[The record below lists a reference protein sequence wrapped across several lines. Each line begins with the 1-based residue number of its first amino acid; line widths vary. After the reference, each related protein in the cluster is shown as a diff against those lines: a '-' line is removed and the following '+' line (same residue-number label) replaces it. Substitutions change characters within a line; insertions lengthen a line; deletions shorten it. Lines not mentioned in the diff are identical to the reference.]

1 MDNVSVWMYKCMTEL
16 WLSMTVLDSHTLT
29 LSMWVKRSVPKCS
42 LLQENPAPTQQ
53 DIEDNFDGNLCRCT
67 GYRAILDSMKTFG
80 VDSNAQDGGVIDIEV
95 CDESRLFTPYILSSF
110 FFFTHCFFRHLTVG
124 SISLQDTGETPIVPS
139 ENCKGFKTSVNVC
152 PDNIFWTILS
162 FCGQT
167 WYGDAIIINR
177 SCRARKNWLLSQMS
191 RFTVRGFI

>member
-1 MDNVSVWMYKCMTEL
+1 MDSVSVWMYECMSEL

-29 LSMWVKRSVPKCS
+29 LSVWVKRSVPKCS

-95 CDESRLFTPYILSSF
+95 CDESTFLLPIFCPF
-110 FFFTHCFFRHLTVG
+110 FFFL
-124 SISLQDTGETPIVPS
+124 PIVFPTLDCWEYFMQDS
-139 ENCKGFKTSVNVC
+139 FTHGAQQKQQMFKISINVC
-152 PDNIFWTILS
+152 PDNIFWTI
-162 FCGQT
+162 
-167 WYGDAIIINR
+167 
-177 SCRARKNWLLSQMS
+177 
-191 RFTVRGFI
+191 